1 MSPLW
6 AIQPGLWPSQ
16 PGLRPSQPC
25 LKPEAWLD
33 GWLCLR
39 SRWLV
44 LRPGC
49 LGLKSGLLAGWL
61 AGQYYKWKISPFYRT
76 PSPIRAAAQNQMTV
90 GKNIFRGYEMRQT
103 EIFWF
108 NSYSL
113 SKVHS
118 DFFTLIG
125 LAELLMLNKNWPLVR
140 QLGSQMVPNGRPR
153 VPWEV

>member
-1 MSPLW
+1 MAGCASDLAGW
-6 AIQPGLWPSQ
+6 STGL
-16 PGLRPSQPC
+16 
-25 LKPEAWLD
+25 A
-33 GWLCLR
+33 GW
-39 SRWLV
+39 S
-44 LRPGC
+44 
-49 LGLKSGLLAGWL
+49 SGLAGWALGLAGWL
-61 AGQYYKWKISPFYRT
+61 AEQYYEWKISPFYRT
-76 PSPIRAAAQNQMTV
+76 PSPIRAATQNQMTV

-125 LAELLMLNKNWPLVR
+125 LAELLMLNKNWPLVW

-153 VPWEV
+153 VP